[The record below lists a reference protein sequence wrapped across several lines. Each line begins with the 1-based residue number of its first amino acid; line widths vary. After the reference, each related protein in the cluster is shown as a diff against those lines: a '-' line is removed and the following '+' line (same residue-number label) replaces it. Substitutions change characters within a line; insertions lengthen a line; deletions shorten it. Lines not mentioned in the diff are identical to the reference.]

1 MKIWRLTVILETAVF
16 LIGVIFLWFRKID
29 GSGITNSNG
38 NRATSIGIWIF
49 LFLIMYVGDLIWMNF
64 IRKQH

>member
-1 MKIWRLTVILETAVF
+1 MKIWRLTVILETVVF

-29 GSGITNSNG
+29 GSGITSSNG
-38 NRATSIGIWIF
+38 NRVTSIGIWIF

>member
-1 MKIWRLTVILETAVF
+1 MKIWRLTVILETVVF

-38 NRATSIGIWIF
+38 NRVTSIGIWIF

>member
-1 MKIWRLTVILETAVF
+1 MKIWRLTVILETVVF